1 MSWFAKL
8 RNGLSKSSSKLSD
21 GITGIFTKRRL
32 DDETLQ
38 ELEELLITSDLGV
51 ETSMEIIKN
60 IANGRYDK
68 EIAADEIKSLIA
80 GEINDIIAPCA
91 KNLVID
97 KSKKPYVILV
107 VGVNGNG
114 KTTSIGKLANNL
126 KQDGNKVLVA
136 AADTFRAAAIGQLK
150 TWAER
155 AGVEIFAGNEN
166 QDPASVAYQA
176 IEKASAENFDVVLV
190 DTAGRLQNK
199 SNLMAELAKIKNI
212 CAKFSPDSPHEVILV
227 LDATTGQNAISQA
240 TEFGEKAGVT
250 GLIIT
255 KLDGTAK
262 GGVVVALAK
271 KFSLPVYAI
280 GVGEGIDDMKPFDS
294 IEFSNSLVGI

>member
-1 MSWFAKL
+1 
-8 RNGLSKSSSKLSD
+8 
-21 GITGIFTKRRL
+21 
-32 DDETLQ
+32 
-38 ELEELLITSDLGV
+38 
-51 ETSMEIIKN
+51 
-60 IANGRYDK
+60 
-68 EIAADEIKSLIA
+68 
-80 GEINDIIAPCA
+80 
-91 KNLVID
+91 VID

-227 LDATTGQNAISQA
+227 LDATTGQNAINQA
-240 TEFGEKAGVT
+240 KEFNAAVGLT
-250 GLIIT
+250 GIILT

-262 GGVVVALAK
+262 GGIIFALA
-271 KFSLPVYAI
+271 SQLGLPIRYI
-280 GVGEGIDDMKPFDS
+280 GIGEKAEDLRPFNAESFVQALLGQAELDS
-294 IEFSNSLVGI
+294 SH